1 MIVQTY
7 VHKKNITHSTMIKK
21 NNDEDVIKSADAGKI
36 LISSKVARRT
46 YSAIAH
52 SGNVKSIETK

>member
-7 VHKKNITHSTMIKK
+7 VHTKKITYSTMIKK
-21 NNDEDVIKSADAGKI
+21 TNDEDEIKSADAGKI

-46 YSAIAH
+46 YSAIAR
-52 SGNVKSIETK
+52 SGNVKNIETK